1 MAIDPSGRGADETAY
16 AVVKML
22 NGYLFVTEAGGLPGG
37 YSEETLEALCKIAK
51 KEKVNTLRIEANF
64 GDGMFTQL
72 LKPVLKKIYPCSI
85 EEVKH
90 TTQKEKRI
98 IDTLEPVMTS
108 HKLVINRS
116 VIQQDYEST
125 RSMPPEKALRYQLM
139 YQMSRI
145 TKYRGSLAHDDRL
158 DVLAMA
164 VSYWTEQMAQDAEQA
179 MKDRKARALQDD
191 LDKFMESAVGH
202 KPKEKTWM

>member
-1 MAIDPSGRGADETAY
+1 
-16 AVVKML
+16 
-22 NGYLFVTEAGGLPGG
+22 
-37 YSEETLEALCKIAK
+37 
-51 KEKVNTLRIEANF
+51 
-64 GDGMFTQL
+64 
-72 LKPVLKKIYPCSI
+72 
-85 EEVKH
+85 
-90 TTQKEKRI
+90 
-98 IDTLEPVMTS
+98 
-108 HKLVINRS
+108 
-116 VIQQDYEST
+116 
-125 RSMPPEKALRYQLM
+125 M

-179 MKDRKARALQDD
+179 MKDRKNRALQDD

>member
-1 MAIDPSGRGADETAY
+1 
-16 AVVKML
+16 
-22 NGYLFVTEAGGLPGG
+22 
-37 YSEETLEALCKIAK
+37 
-51 KEKVNTLRIEANF
+51 
-64 GDGMFTQL
+64 MFTQL

-125 RSMPPEKALRYQLM
+125 RSMPLR
-139 YQMSRI
+139 
-145 TKYRGSLAHDDRL
+145 RL
-158 DVLAMA
+158 
-164 VSYWTEQMAQDAEQA
+164 
-179 MKDRKARALQDD
+179 
-191 LDKFMESAVGH
+191 SA
-202 KPKEKTWM
+202 TS

>member
-1 MAIDPSGRGADETAY
+1 M
-16 AVVKML
+16 
-22 NGYLFVTEAGGLPGG
+22 
-37 YSEETLEALCKIAK
+37 
-51 KEKVNTLRIEANF
+51 LRIEANF

-98 IDTLEPVMTS
+98 IDTLEPVMS
-108 HKLVINRS
+108 AHKLIFDRK
-116 VIQQDYEST
+116 VIQHDYDST

-139 YQMSRI
+139 YQMSRV
-145 TKYRGSLAHDDRL
+145 TKHRGSLAHDDRL

-164 VSYWTEQMAQDAEQA
+164 VSYWTEQMAQDAEQSMKQRKDKA
-179 MKDRKARALQDD
+179 MNDALEN
-191 LDKFMESAVGH
+191 FMQHAVGR
-202 KPKEKTWM
+202 KPKPISWI

>member
-1 MAIDPSGRGADETAY
+1 M
-16 AVVKML
+16 
-22 NGYLFVTEAGGLPGG
+22 
-37 YSEETLEALCKIAK
+37 
-51 KEKVNTLRIEANF
+51 LRIEANF

-72 LKPVLKKIYPCSI
+72 LKPVLKKTYPCSI

-90 TTQKEKRI
+90 NIQKEKRI

-108 HKLVINRS
+108 HRLIIDRK
-116 VIQQDYEST
+116 VIQQDYDST

-145 TKYRGSLAHDDRL
+145 TKHRGSLAHDDRL

-164 VSYWTEQMAQDAEQA
+164 VSYWTEQMAQDADQA
-179 MKDRKARALQDD
+179 MKERKERALRDD
-191 LDKFMESAVGH
+191 LEKFVNSALGT